1 MLAPTEIR
9 LVRPMIPAYQPAR
22 ERPTMVGI
30 GGARDLIDGG
40 MVARVDRRA
49 DGRIR
54 RLMLKARP
62 GELGPRSHRTPT
74 VVHDLPMN
82 YSHNMRVCEAYA
94 YLAASLV

>member
-1 MLAPTEIR
+1 MLAPAEIR

-30 GGARDLIDGG
+30 GGARALIDGG

-62 GELGPRSHRTPT
+62 GEIASRSHRKAT
-74 VVHDLPMN
+74 VVHVLPGT
-82 YSHNMRVCEAYA
+82 YTHRSS
-94 YLAASLV
+94 LAAGY